1 MNLSP
6 LSAKHGYPVS
16 YIIPGL
22 YGMMNPK
29 WITEIE
35 RVDSVY
41 EGYWKRNGWSNMDDV
56 KTGFSLVIPG
66 QASIRERFR
75 KLDDTRTEETD
86 KACTYCRIAFAGD
99 RGISRVEV
107 SRKWR
112 NYLEIS

>member
-1 MNLSP
+1 MEALAYDMNLSP
-6 LSAKHGYPVS
+6 LSARHGYPVRAFLQ
-16 YIIPGL
+16 GL

-35 RVDSVY
+35 RVGSVY
-41 EGYWKRNGWSNMDDV
+41 EGYWQRNGWTNMDDV

-86 KACTYCRIAFAGD
+86 KVVPIAG
-99 RGISRVEV
+99 SH
-107 SRKWR
+107 
-112 NYLEIS
+112 LPEIVVFQELK

>member
-1 MNLSP
+1 MEALAYDMNLSP

-86 KACTYCRIAFAGD
+86 KVLPIAG
-99 RGISRVEV
+99 SHL
-107 SRKWR
+107 
-112 NYLEIS
+112 LEIVVFQELK